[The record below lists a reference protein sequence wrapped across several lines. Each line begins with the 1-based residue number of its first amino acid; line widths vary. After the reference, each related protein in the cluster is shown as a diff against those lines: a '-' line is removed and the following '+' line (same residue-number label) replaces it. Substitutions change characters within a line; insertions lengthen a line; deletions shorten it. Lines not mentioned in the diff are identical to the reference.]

1 MRRLLHSFAVR
12 TALGL
17 AATVLMLA
25 LLGAGWGW
33 LRAEEA
39 LSQQLDLILRA
50 EAEGLIRDYQRMGGA
65 ALLDAARVSA
75 RRDGLLQVLV
85 QTADGV
91 PLAGQLPGAPAAL
104 LGYATL
110 SPAGEAPMRALGAM
124 LPGGINLVVAARLSA
139 VRAAARA
146 LVWTPLL
153 TALGAGAV
161 ALLLGF
167 GAARALERR
176 LARVSDVAGA
186 VTGGDLT
193 RRLPLSGRG
202 DEFDRLVATVNT
214 MLARLEAL
222 VTAQRQVTDDIAHDL
237 RKPLQRLRQE
247 LEDAH
252 GAGAPVP
259 DGALAELDGVLNTF
273 AALLRIARAEAG
285 ATDRT
290 PLDLSALVSRVA
302 EAYAPVAD
310 EAGRGFEIAVT
321 PGQIMQG
328 DAALLQRMLANV
340 LDNALSHG
348 AGTIRVGLEPGPVLT
363 VDDDGP
369 GVPPAERDAVLRRF
383 VRLDHSRTT
392 PGTGLGLALVA
403 ASVQA
408 HGGALTLGAS
418 PTGGLRVRIDFS
430 DAFVTIGPGDLS

>member
-1 MRRLLHSFAVR
+1 MLV
-12 TALGL
+12 
-17 AATVLMLA
+17 LA
-25 LLGAGWGW
+25 LFGAGWGW
-33 LRAEEA
+33 VRADAA

-65 ALLDAARVSA
+65 ALLDAARVSE

-85 QTADGV
+85 QTADGAR
-91 PLAGQLPGAPAAL
+91 LAGRLPGAPAAL

-110 SPAGEAPMRALGAM
+110 TNPGDDPVRALGAV

-139 VRAAARA
+139 VRDAARA

-153 TALGAGAV
+153 TAVGAGAV

-186 VTGGDLT
+186 VTGGDLS

-202 DEFDRLVATVNT
+202 DEFDRLVGTVNT

-222 VTAQRQVTDDIAHDL
+222 VMAQRQVTEDIAHDL
-237 RKPLQRLRQE
+237 RRPLQRLRQE
-247 LEDAH
+247 LEDAQRN
-252 GAGAPVP
+252 GAPVP
-259 DGALAELDGVLNTF
+259 EQAIAELDGVLNTF

-285 ATDRT
+285 AERV
-290 PLDLSALVSRVA
+290 PLDLSALVTRVA
-302 EAYAPVAD
+302 EAYSPVAE
-310 EAGRGFEIAVT
+310 EAGRPFEIAVM
-321 PGQIMQG
+321 PGQRIAG
-328 DAALLQRMLANV
+328 DAALLERMLGNV
-340 LDNALSHG
+340 LDNALNHG
-348 AGTIRVGLEPGPVLT
+348 AGAVRVGLSAGPVLT
-363 VDDDGP
+363 VEDDGP
-369 GVPPAERDAVLRRF
+369 GVPAADRETVLRRF
-383 VRLDHSRTT
+383 ARLDQSRST

-408 HGGALTLGAS
+408 HGGTMTLGES
-418 PTGGLRVRIDFS
+418 PSGGLAVRI
-430 DAFVTIGPGDLS
+430 AF